1 LQACGQRGKLTKGG
15 RRGRVYHPADRNV
28 HAEADGSPARA
39 ARVLFRPAGRN
50 IACAP
55 SRGRARLAAKR
66 AAGGL
71 GRGVRKP

>member
-1 LQACGQRGKLTKGG
+1 MGLRACGQGGKLTKGK
-15 RRGRVYHPADRNV
+15 RRGQVYHQADRNV

-50 IACAP
+50 IACAQ
-55 SRGRARLAAKR
+55 SRGR

-71 GRGVRKP
+71 GHGVRKP